1 MFESNS
7 NFQIIVIAAVVA
19 LVVFAVNSSNY
30 ISSNMLPFVSL
41 FLGALGGAVIGLYFG
56 NVATG
61 AIEGFIAGGF
71 ASGGYD
77 SVMSLINLFTKSWRE
92 KEGG

>member
-1 MFESNS
+1 MFESTNV
-7 NFQIIVIAAVVA
+7 QIIVIAAVVA

-30 ISSNMLPFVSL
+30 VSTNLLPFVSL
-41 FLGALGGAVIGLYFG
+41 FLGAAGGAVIGLYFG
-56 NVATG
+56 DIPTG

-77 SVMSLINLFTKSWRE
+77 SVMSLINLFTRE
-92 KEGG
+92 QQQK